1 MPVLT
6 AYHTEV
12 ELGLYMISQLGET
25 GETLGWTS
33 RDMVVSEAVTDALFD
48 YGETDVEAITGTSN
62 LRKLRALARR
72 AIWRAVVHETTHYYA
87 VADGG
92 QRLDRPTVNKQARQS
107 LEQAEYE
114 CRACGADPD
123 YRVSVH
129 AISRP
134 HDPYLTLEDVTRVL
148 P

>member
-1 MPVLT
+1 MPVPT
-6 AYHTEV
+6 VYTTEV
-12 ELGLYMISQLGET
+12 DLGLYMISQLDAV

-33 RDMVVSEAVTDALFD
+33 RDMVVSEAVTDALLD
-48 YGETDVEAITGTSN
+48 YGETSIGLITGTTN

-72 AIWRAVVHETTHYYA
+72 AIWRAVVQTTTDYYSI
-87 VADGG
+87 ADNG
-92 QRLDRPTVNKQARQS
+92 QRLERHQVNDQARKS
-107 LEQAEYE
+107 LEMAEYD

-123 YRVSVH
+123 YAVSIR

-134 HDPYLTLEDVTRVL
+134 HDPYVVLEDVTRV